1 MKKRK
6 IKSIEN
12 LKSRYGM
19 LFITPWMIG
28 MLIFFIIPIGQ
39 SLWYSFCKVSVT
51 ANGIVSEFV
60 GIRNYYT
67 ILNEHPNYLSYL
79 TSSLSS
85 ILYLLPS
92 ILIISMILAIV
103 LNGKFKGRI
112 VFRALYFL
120 PVIIASGIVIELLFA
135 VESDFASVGVSTE
148 VSSNMISFS
157 SVVKKL
163 GLPSEIT
170 DYLEVVLGDVFNIIW
185 NTGIQIV
192 LFLAGL
198 QSIPE
203 QLYEVSKVE
212 GCSKW
217 EEFWYIT
224 FPLLSRTL
232 VLVIVF
238 TTVELLTTKNNK
250 IMALAYTTLN
260 NLDYDIGS
268 AMLWFYF
275 LLIGTSLGLIMLIF
289 QKACL
294 KRWE

>member
-6 IKSIEN
+6 VRSIEN
-12 LKSRYGM
+12 LKSRYGI
-19 LFITPWMIG
+19 LFVTPWMIG
-28 MLIFFIIPIGQ
+28 MIIFFIIPIGQ
-39 SLWYSFCKVSVT
+39 SLWFSFCNVSVT
-51 ANGIVSEFV
+51 SSGIISKFIGFE
-60 GIRNYYT
+60 NYST
-67 ILNEHPNYLSYL
+67 ILEKHPKYTSFL
-79 TSSLSS
+79 TSTIGS
-85 ILYLLPS
+85 IGYLLPA
-92 ILIISMILAIV
+92 IIIISMILAIV

-112 VFRALYFL
+112 FFRALYFL
-120 PVIIASGIVIELLFA
+120 PVIIASGVVIELLFA
-135 VESDFASVGVSTE
+135 VESDFTNAGVSSE
-148 VSSNMISFS
+148 VTTNMVSFS

-170 DYLEVVLGDVFNIIW
+170 DYLEVVLNNVFSIIW
-185 NTGIQIV
+185 STGVQII

-224 FPLLSRTL
+224 FPLLSRTV

-238 TTVELLTTKNNK
+238 TTVELLTTKNNE
-250 IMALAYTTLN
+250 IMSLAYTTLN
-260 NLDYDIGS
+260 NLDYGIGS

-275 LLIGTSLGLIMLIF
+275 LIIGTVLGLIMLAF
-289 QKACL
+289 QKLCL